1 MVMKLRCAWAEK
13 GNKLYE
19 QYHDN
24 EWGVPVHNDR
34 RLFEFITL
42 EGAQAGLSW
51 LTILKKREGY
61 RLAFADFSPEI
72 VAKFSDKQID
82 RLVLNNGI
90 IRNHLKIKAAVT
102 NARRFLEIQREFGS
116 FDKYQWQFVAGKT
129 IQNRWLSA
137 MDIPSVSTV
146 AEAFSLDLKKRGF
159 KFVGP
164 TIIYAHMQAVGM
176 VNDHTINCFRYNEVK
191 HEASRHYA

>member
-1 MVMKLRCAWAEK
+1 MKLRCAWAEK